1 MSYLNGHEFLR
12 HFTWY
17 VLTVSERDAKLLS
30 FAEFTGI
37 QSFHVYDTAWF
48 TSCCCWKAAVL

>member
-48 TSCCCWKAAVL
+48 TSCCC